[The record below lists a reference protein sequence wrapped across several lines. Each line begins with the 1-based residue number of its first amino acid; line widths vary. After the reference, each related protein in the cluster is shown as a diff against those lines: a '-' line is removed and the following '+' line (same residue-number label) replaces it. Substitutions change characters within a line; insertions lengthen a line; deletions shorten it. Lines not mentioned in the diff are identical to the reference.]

1 MPCNFYQQT
10 GMQNL
15 STDGDAKVK
24 KIFISLAVLGMTLP
38 VTALAQ
44 AQKPSATGGTVLASE
59 PGKAVLVTTAEVTA
73 AVVAIDKSTRTVTLK
88 GPQGKSV
95 DVVAGEQVRNFDQI
109 KVGDMVVVQYEEALS
124 LELRKTPTTGT
135 PKETVAT
142 ARAKPGERPAGA
154 VGRKITALAD
164 VVNVDPKNSIISLKG
179 PSGNVFDLRVR
190 NPDQFKVVRKGD
202 QVEVTYTEA
211 LAISVEPASKKA
223 PANKK

>member
-1 MPCNFYQQT
+1 M
-10 GMQNL
+10 
-15 STDGDAKVK
+15 K
-24 KIFISLAVLGMTLP
+24 KILMTVAVLGMTLP
-38 VTALAQ
+38 LTALAQ
-44 AQKPSATGGTVLASE
+44 AQKPSATGGTVVASE
-59 PGKAVLVTTAEVTA
+59 PGKAMIVTTAEVTA
-73 AVVAIDKSTRTVTLK
+73 AVMAIDKSTRTVTLK

-124 LELRKTPTTGT
+124 LNLRKTRTTGDPT
-135 PKETVAT
+135 ETVAA

-154 VGRKITALAD
+154 VGREITALAD

-179 PSGNVFDLRVR
+179 PRGNVVDLKVR
-190 NPDQFKVVRKGD
+190 NQDQFKVVKKGD

-223 PANKK
+223 PAKKK